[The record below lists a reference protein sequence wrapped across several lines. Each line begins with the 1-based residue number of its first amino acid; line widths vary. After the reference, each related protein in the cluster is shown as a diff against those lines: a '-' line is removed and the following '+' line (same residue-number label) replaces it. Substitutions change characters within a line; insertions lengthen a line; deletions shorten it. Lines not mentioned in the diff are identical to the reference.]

1 MSLGLIFPPPELGSS
16 GLVVV
21 GGGWMGQVEG
31 GGSGGPRHCP
41 GWQEGA
47 MSARL
52 RSSRS
57 YFYRRE
63 GAWSPPRGGAQVA
76 LISRVTG
83 WPTQALHSPHP
94 SSSLSQE
101 WCTATSGTCN

>member
-1 MSLGLIFPPPELGSS
+1 MS
-16 GLVVV
+16 
-21 GGGWMGQVEG
+21 VE
-31 GGSGGPRHCP
+31 
-41 GWQEGA
+41 
-47 MSARL
+47 L

-63 GAWSPPRGGAQVA
+63 GAWSPPWGGAQVA

-83 WPTQALHSPHP
+83 WPTQALPSPHP

-101 WCTATSGTCN
+101 WCWVTSGTCN